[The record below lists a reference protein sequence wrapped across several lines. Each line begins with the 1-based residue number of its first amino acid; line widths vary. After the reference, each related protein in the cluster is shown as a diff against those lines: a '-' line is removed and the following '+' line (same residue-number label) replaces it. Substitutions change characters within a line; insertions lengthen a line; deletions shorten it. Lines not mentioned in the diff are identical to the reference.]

1 MHDTRKGSNKKIPF
15 SCNILFLPMSFT
27 KQNQTTGMR
36 TDFLLPL
43 AACLVL
49 TAGTAL
55 AQDKNQDKKGDK
67 KLRLHYERQAGDRKS
82 VIDRTFADQAQLDT
96 FLDSLNAHNSGG
108 GRTRIIIGDSDDAMR
123 FKNINP
129 DMKVERDVRVMK
141 KRRNDDGPFAREDWG
156 RFEKDMERLGQ
167 NMERWGQDFG
177 QKFNRDFGQN
187 FNRNFRFDFPEEG
200 KGNVAP
206 RVWGWDGGSNSST
219 VRGLN
224 VYPNRP
230 FNQTLNLRFTAPAK
244 GDVTI
249 LVTDV
254 KGHEVAKETV
264 KDFEGDYVGQI
275 TLSKK
280 AEKGT
285 YFVTVTQGE
294 DGTVRRVA
302 VE

>member
-1 MHDTRKGSNKKIPF
+1 
-15 SCNILFLPMSFT
+15 
-27 KQNQTTGMR
+27 MR
-36 TDFLLPL
+36 TDFLLPF

-55 AQDKNQDKKGDK
+55 AQDKKGDK
-67 KLRLHYERQAGDRKS
+67 KLRLHYERQSGDRKS

-108 GRTRIIIGDSDDAMR
+108 GRTRIIIGDSDDANR
-123 FKNINP
+123 FKDLDSP
-129 DMKVERDVRVMK
+129 TVERDVRVFK
-141 KRRNDDGPFAREDWG
+141 KRRNNNEPFAREDWG
-156 RFEKDMERLGQ
+156 RFEKEMERLGQ
-167 NMERWGQDFG
+167 NMERWGKDFG

-187 FNRNFRFDFPEEG
+187 FNRDFRFDFPNEN

-206 RVWGWDGGSNSST
+206 RVWAWDGGSNSST
-219 VRGLN
+219 VRGLS

-230 FNQTLNLRFTAPAK
+230 FNQTLNLRFSAPAK
-244 GDVTI
+244 GDITI

-254 KGHEVAKETV
+254 KGREVAKETV
-264 KDFEGDYVGQI
+264 KDFEGDYVGQV

-294 DGTVRRVA
+294 DGTVRRV
-302 VE
+302 VIE